1 MRLRSLAFLAQK
13 PYLISILLILSIA
26 AARAEE
32 YSAEEVELFTADG
45 YRIYGTHYLMPDQNG
60 PALLLLHMIGGDHA
74 DWESFLPI
82 LRKAKINSI
91 LAIDLRGHG
100 GSNMKKSI
108 GGKSD
113 SAGNVDWRD
122 FTEDDFKDTVK
133 DLDVAWDFLRKSPS
147 TDTTRMG
154 VLGASIGANYA
165 AVFAS
170 DHPDVKSLALISP
183 GVVYRGVECVKAVGK
198 YGARPVL
205 FAASEKDEYSADSCK
220 KLKEISAGTSAHL
233 EILRGSAHGANLIE
247 DNPGFKHFLSDWL
260 RSTL

>member
-1 MRLRSLAFLAQK
+1 LIFPVRKLHF
-13 PYLISILLILSIA
+13 ISILLILFMA

-32 YSAEEVELFTADG
+32 YSAEKVELFTADG
-45 YRIYGTHYLMPDQNG
+45 YRVYGTYYFMPDQNG
-60 PALLLLHMIGGDHA
+60 PALLLLHMFGQDHS

-82 LRKAKINSI
+82 LKRGGIESV

-100 GSNMKKSI
+100 GSNMKKAI

-113 SAGNVDWRD
+113 SIGNVDWRD
-122 FTEDDFKDTVK
+122 FGEDDFKDIVK
-133 DLDVAWDFLRKSPS
+133 DLDVAWDFLKGSRS

-154 VLGASIGANYA
+154 VMGASIGANYA

-170 DHPDVKSLALISP
+170 DHPDVKSLALLSP
-183 GVVYRGVECVKAVGK
+183 GVVYRGVECVKAVEK

-205 FAASEKDEYSADSCK
+205 FAASEKEEYSANSCE
-220 KLKEISAGTSAHL
+220 KLKEVSAGTPAHL
-233 EILRGSAHGANLIE
+233 EILKGSAHGTNLIE
-247 DNPGFKHFLSDWL
+247 DNPGFKHFLSDWF